1 MHDYAWR
8 TEAGRDH
15 DNFMHARLLPYS
27 AEDTGGIPHAHE
39 TLGLID
45 SYCLAAIQLAFIFI
59 ASPDLWQLAPPRRLL
74 IRGQ

>member
-15 DNFMHARLLPYS
+15 DNFMHARLLPYP

-39 TLGLID
+39 TL
-45 SYCLAAIQLAFIFI
+45 A
-59 ASPDLWQLAPPRRLL
+59 
-74 IRGQ
+74 